1 VTHPIHSQSI
11 RPNMTSRLRVGGWVH
26 TGCFVALF
34 CCGRAVAQEQ
44 QDQAMEEIAVSA
56 ERQNALENEALTISE
71 TPDAGPHLSHMTA
84 IVGLG
89 ALVGPVYQGSKKTKA
104 SPFPYVDIR
113 GLLDDRVFV
122 SDLAGI
128 GVKILNEGLVRA
140 GVSVNY
146 SGGRTSS
153 GDPRLK
159 GLPDVKNAARVQGY
173 IALALKPVSLEAK
186 VQQRLGSGSGT
197 TASFGASY
205 NLAPLPQLHLSLSA
219 DVNWANA
226 SYQKTFFG
234 ITPADAATATAQG
247 NPLPAYTPGSGATEA
262 SLAAAGVYQIGR
274 HWGIIGRVGLNDLVG
289 SSAKNS
295 PLTQRTFAPSFAL
308 GAAYMF

>member
-1 VTHPIHSQSI
+1 
-11 RPNMTSRLRVGGWVH
+11 VH
-26 TGCFVALF
+26 TGCFIALF
-34 CCGRAVAQEQ
+34 CCGRVVAQEQ
-44 QDQAMEEIAVSA
+44 QDQTMEEIAVST
-56 ERQNALENEALTISE
+56 ERQNALENESLTISE

-89 ALVGPVYQGSKKTKA
+89 ALIHPVYPGSKKTQA
-104 SPFPYVDIR
+104 SPFPYVDVR
-113 GLLDDRVFV
+113 GLLNDRLFI

-146 SGGRTSS
+146 GTGRTSS
-153 GDPRLK
+153 DDPRLK
-159 GLPDVKNAARVQGY
+159 GLPDVKDAGQVNGY
-173 IALALKPVSLEAK
+173 IALALRPVVFEAK

-205 NLAPLPQLHLSLSA
+205 NFAPLQKLHLSLSA
-219 DVNWANA
+219 DVTWANA

-234 ITPADAATATAQG
+234 ITPADAAAATAQG
-247 NPLPAYTPGSGATEA
+247 NPLPAYTPGSGVTEA
-262 SLAAAGVYQIGR
+262 ALAAAGVYQIGR
-274 HWGIIGRVGLNDLVG
+274 HWGVIGRIGLNDLVG

-295 PLTQRTFAPSFAL
+295 PLTQRNFAPSFAL

>member
-11 RPNMTSRLRVGGWVH
+11 RPNIISWLRVGGWVH
-26 TGCFVALF
+26 AGCFVALF
-34 CCGRAVAQEQ
+34 GCGRVVAQEQ
-44 QDQAMEEIAVSA
+44 QDQAIEEIAVST

-71 TPDAGPHLSHMTA
+71 TPDAGPRLSHMTA

-89 ALVGPVYQGSKKTKA
+89 ALVHPVYDGSNKTKA
-104 SPFPYVDIR
+104 SPFPYVDVR
-113 GLLDDRVFV
+113 GLLNDRVFI

-146 SGGRTSS
+146 IGGRTSS
-153 GDPRLK
+153 DDPRLK
-159 GLPDVKNAARVQGY
+159 GLPDVKGAAQVNGY
-173 IALALKPVSLEAK
+173 IALALRPVTLEAK
-186 VQQRLGSGSGT
+186 VQQRLGSESGT

-219 DVNWANA
+219 DVTWANA

-234 ITPADAATATAQG
+234 ITAADAATATAQG
-247 NPLPAYTPGSGATEA
+247 NPLPAYTPGSGLTDAT
-262 SLAAAGVYQIGR
+262 LAAAGVYQIGR
-274 HWGIIGRVGLNDLVG
+274 HWGVIGRIGLNDLVG
-289 SSAKNS
+289 SSAKDS
-295 PLTQRTFAPSFAL
+295 PLTQRTFAPSFAI